1 MYMYNV
7 LFVFDNTDKKLELL
21 NIDIF
26 YYPVFT
32 EYISKVK
39 PCLPIH
45 SWVVAP

>member
-7 LFVFDNTDKKLELL
+7 LVVFDNTDKKLELL

-32 EYISKVK
+32 E
-39 PCLPIH
+39 
-45 SWVVAP
+45 

>member
-32 EYISKVK
+32 E
-39 PCLPIH
+39 
-45 SWVVAP
+45 